1 MFKFLVGFKV
11 SERATKEDIEIV
23 AEWVSVDKHNNL
35 VFSIG
40 DSRLKGRISHI
51 IPAKKWL
58 YVKEI
63 KE

>member
-1 MFKFLVGFKV
+1 MFKFIVGFKA
-11 SERATKEDIEIV
+11 SESATKEDIEIIAGSV
-23 AEWVSVDKHNNL
+23 NVDKHNNL
-35 VFSIG
+35 VFSTG

-58 YVKEI
+58 YVKET